1 MYVLDAKETN
11 VSGIL
16 RPERVHKPSLFPVFM
31 GGVGLDRQGNI
42 VIDDYD

>member
-31 GGVGLDRQGNI
+31 GGAGLDRQDNI